1 MNTRRRLLVAGR
13 SGWADR
19 PTLAPAMATG
29 LGSTVASFALMQ
41 PAFGM
46 GVAASK
52 TPDPTVARLRSIR
65 AHAIY
70 GLGLYV
76 SGHALARLRGRG

>member
-1 MNTRRRLLVAGR
+1 MALGVAR
-13 SGWADR
+13 PGWLR
-19 PTLAPAMATG
+19 QPTLLPALVTGVGTLGAPW
-29 LGSTVASFALMQ
+29 FLMQ

-52 TPDPTVARLRSIR
+52 APDPTVARLRSLR

-70 GLGLYV
+70 GLGLWA
-76 SGHALARLRGRG
+76 SGRVAAWLCGRRD